1 MSVPLS
7 EQIGAMGLVDQ
18 LRHRE
23 MEIQE
28 HLDLPRR
35 RAEVAE
41 RIRSYY
47 QNNGIA
53 FEDATIEEGVRL
65 FFSRRL
71 VFEAP
76 TLNLAQRLLVRLNM
90 ARGTLLKITVIGAV
104 TVALLLGLNWSENI
118 RAQRETAQ
126 LATHSQA
133 LQHRQQQMLE
143 RLKAVTL
150 PAEDRQALTGWAVQ
164 AGKDIASQK
173 FKVAENTLGVLDDYL
188 DYAAEPLTLSLV
200 DRPGVKSGV
209 ERCYEAAG
217 CSANSLRGKSWYLI
231 VEALDATGKPTQVP
245 VTSVEDGKTRWADQF
260 GVRVSHDE
268 YQKLRQ
274 DKLDDGHISQR
285 VIGDKPANTLAL
297 RFTQR
302 TSSNPDMI
310 LQW

>member
-1 MSVPLS
+1 MSIPLS

-23 MEIQE
+23 MQIQE

-47 QNNGIA
+47 QHNGIA
-53 FEDATIEEGVRL
+53 FDDATIEEGVRL

-90 ARGTLLKITVIGAV
+90 ARGTLLKTTAISA
-104 TVALLLGLNWSENI
+104 VALTLVLGLNWSESI
-118 RAQRETAQ
+118 RTQRETAQ
-126 LATHSQA
+126 LATYSQA

-150 PAEDRQALTGWAVQ
+150 PAADRQALMTWAIQ
-164 AGKDIASQK
+164 AGKDIADQRLK
-173 FKVAENTLGVLDDYL
+173 TAENTLGVLDDYL

-217 CSANSLRGKSWYLI
+217 CSPDSLRGKSWYLI
-231 VEALDATGKPTQVP
+231 VEALNASGKATQVP
-245 VTSVEDGKTRWADQF
+245 VTSVEDGKTRWTEQF

-285 VIGDKPANTLAL
+285 VIGDKPADTLAL
-297 RFTQR
+297 RFTHR
-302 TSSNPDMI
+302 ARSNPDMI